1 MVGRRR
7 VATSISSCAPP
18 GRYCAIL
25 STGIGIATPPG
36 GTPGAGDGDGEAK
49 GIGFGV
55 GVGNEFGIGV
65 GPGVGGGVG
74 PALRLWAKAVEQKI
88 DVPKTAPQIMDS
100 LIDLTRGILFT
111 PFPRR
116 LANELIGSRPEVSGG
131 TSTHDE
137 AYAIT

>member
-1 MVGRRR
+1 MVGMRR
-7 VATSISSCAPP
+7 VATSTSSCAPP
-18 GRYCAIL
+18 ARYCAIF

-36 GTPGAGDGDGEAK
+36 WTPGAGDGDGEAK

-74 PALRLWAKAVEQKI
+74 PALRLWAKAVEQTI
-88 DVPKTAPQIMDS
+88 DVPTTAAQIMGS
-100 LIDLTRGILFT
+100 LIDLTRSISYT

-116 LANELIGSRPEVSGG
+116 LAN
-131 TSTHDE
+131 
-137 AYAIT
+137 